1 MTGGWLLVL
10 ASSAVHLAES
20 ARAEPAPDDRKHY
33 VGRSLEAC
41 EVIDYACP
49 NGWSGF
55 QDMKGCGCLSPPTLT
70 RKKAKSKKPC
80 AKPAA
85 GAGRRRS

>member
-10 ASSAVHLAES
+10 ASSAVHLVES
-20 ARAEPAPDDRKHY
+20 PRAEPSADDRKHY
-33 VGRSLEAC
+33 VGRSSEAC

-55 QDMKGCGCLSPPTLT
+55 QDEKGCGCLAPPTLART
-70 RKKAKSKKPC
+70 KARSKKPC
-80 AKPAA
+80 GRRLV
-85 GAGRRRS
+85 GAGHRRR